1 MILHSGEEVLETI
14 SSAIQKALKQELLIR
29 LQATGHAV
37 LIDAAAAV
45 GQAAFADVLSAAGG
59 VDVAAAVD
67 QQVFPLTDVSE
78 LVREQRLAL
87 DGVPALTD
95 LPTAVAQV
103 EANLPGNAAAAI
115 CISDLQQRAIAN
127 RLLVL
132 LQCAGEKVDQG
143 QSEDDS
149 QHPALPQQ
157 PP

>member
-1 MILHSGEEVLETI
+1 ME
-14 SSAIQKALKQELLIR
+14 ALPLLW
-29 LQATGHAV
+29 LQREAT
-37 LIDAAAAV
+37 
-45 GQAAFADVLSAAGG
+45 
-59 VDVAAAVD
+59 
-67 QQVFPLTDVSE
+67 PTLTE

-132 LQCAGEKVDQG
+132 QRFGTTLFK
-143 QSEDDS
+143 
-149 QHPALPQQ
+149 LF
-157 PP
+157 